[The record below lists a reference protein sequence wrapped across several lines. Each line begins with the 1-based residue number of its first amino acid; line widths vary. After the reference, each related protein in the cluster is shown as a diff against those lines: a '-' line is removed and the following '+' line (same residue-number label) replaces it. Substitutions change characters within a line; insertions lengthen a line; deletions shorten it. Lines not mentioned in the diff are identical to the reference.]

1 MCSSDLSTYASAS
14 QTNILGAYDKI
25 GNTYSLN
32 NGYITDISVLPYIR
46 PQQIVVRAKSMLFNA
61 PVDVY
66 FDGTNVDNYV
76 RKTNVIELTGVTGT
90 FSEGDVVGY
99 YTLGAFHAT
108 GRVVGVYQKTT
119 TTVRLYVAADPYST
133 TYTTNGTD
141 RKSTRL
147 NSSH

>member
-1 MCSSDLSTYASAS
+1 MLFRS
-14 QTNILGAYDKI
+14 
-25 GNTYSLN
+25 
-32 NGYITDISVLPYIR
+32 SVLPYIR

-133 TYTTNGTD
+133 TYTTNGTLQNAFFD
-141 RKSTRL
+141 TNGAYQSTTASGTL
-147 NSSH
+147 SSTSH